1 MNRTCIVVADIRLA
15 RVYCTE
21 AVDSPR
27 VKMKLVEQASLSNP
41 GANLKALG
49 RSTSGRTRTETNTNR
64 EAGPM
69 HPIGAQRERHRLEL
83 DRRFCQEIAR
93 ETAAVT
99 KEWNGGAVV
108 LVAEPRQ
115 LGLMREPLRHVLHQG
130 IELKELAKDLTN
142 LTPAELC
149 KRLTL
154 GSLLPARRGG
164 VQ

>member
-1 MNRTCIVVADIRLA
+1 VVAGFRLA
-15 RVYCTE
+15 RFYCIE

-27 VKMKLVEQASLSNP
+27 VKMKLVEQSSLSNP
-41 GANLKALG
+41 GADLKALG
-49 RSTSGRTRTETNTNR
+49 RSMSGRPRTETNTNR

-130 IELKELAKDLTN
+130 IELKELAKDFTN